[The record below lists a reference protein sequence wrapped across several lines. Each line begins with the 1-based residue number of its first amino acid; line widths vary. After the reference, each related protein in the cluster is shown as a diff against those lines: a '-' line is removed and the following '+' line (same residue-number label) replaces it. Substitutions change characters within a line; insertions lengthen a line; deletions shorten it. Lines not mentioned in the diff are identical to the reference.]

1 VNPKKKN
8 TQGTRL
14 SLYCIPNT
22 KIHNTFVHPPYNSY
36 YKTHDSI
43 SKSSSCSRTHA
54 TTTKIPV
61 AKTCGKDLQRS
72 GSPLPARAR
81 SCNSNE
87 ACCCC
92 CYRSRLYNA
101 CSCYKNSFLHFRPVH
116 EFSNEGFAEEPCNK
130 QEYGVLK

>member
-1 VNPKKKN
+1 MNPKKKN

-72 GSPLPARAR
+72 VRHFQPELAHVIPMKLVVVVVVVIGRGSTMLAAVTKTH
-81 SCNSNE
+81 SFTSGQF
-87 ACCCC
+87 A
-92 CYRSRLYNA
+92 SSQTKVLQ
-101 CSCYKNSFLHFRPVH
+101 KNL
-116 EFSNEGFAEEPCNK
+116 ATNK
-130 QEYGVLK
+130 NMML